1 MMLCLWAFCAV
12 QAQSVCKGDKF
23 FDGAT
28 LWEVQAIW
36 GNKTVFF
43 VGTGEIYMSLEVVDA
58 ARGEYK
64 LVPSSQADEPSIP
77 GAEFGWR
84 VQYIR
89 KDGMNFLAVRKPDGD
104 AMWTMVLTPDN
115 HEHCMG
121 QEAALEAER
130 PSDVTS
136 NALLNRYYLSKIA
149 SKKELRLLR
158 NEILARHGYR
168 FQSRDLQEWF
178 GQQPWY
184 RPGNNN
190 AAISLS
196 IIEQT
201 NVQLIKSEEAVRQ
214 R

>member
-12 QAQSVCKGDKF
+12 QAQSVRKGDKF

-58 ARGEYK
+58 ARGEYR

-89 KDGMNFLAVRKPDGD
+89 KDGMNFLAVRKP
-104 AMWTMVLTPDN
+104 
-115 HEHCMG
+115 
-121 QEAALEAER
+121 ER

-201 NVQLIKSEEAVRQ
+201 NVQLIKSEEAARQ

>member
-12 QAQSVCKGDKF
+12 QAQSVRKGDKF

-58 ARGEYK
+58 ARGEYR

-115 HEHCMG
+115 LNDCRRMLSRLSG
-121 QEAALEAER
+121 QAM
-130 PSDVTS
+130 
-136 NALLNRYYLSKIA
+136 
-149 SKKELRLLR
+149 
-158 NEILARHGYR
+158 
-168 FQSRDLQEWF
+168 
-178 GQQPWY
+178 
-184 RPGNNN
+184 
-190 AAISLS
+190 
-196 IIEQT
+196 
-201 NVQLIKSEEAVRQ
+201 
-214 R
+214 